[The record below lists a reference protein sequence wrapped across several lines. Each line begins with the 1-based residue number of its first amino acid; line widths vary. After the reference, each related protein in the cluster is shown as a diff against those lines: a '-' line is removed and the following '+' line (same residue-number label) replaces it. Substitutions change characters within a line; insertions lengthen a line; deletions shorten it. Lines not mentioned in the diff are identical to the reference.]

1 MLSRSSNAVLG
12 VIILCGA
19 IAAVASQQ
27 TEAKPQ
33 QPETKPPQKEQP
45 AAPKADAAADLAN
58 GKAVY
63 TKSCQKCHAVD
74 GKGNPAIA
82 RMLKITF
89 RPLSLP
95 EIQAKSDAELM
106 QQSMQGMGKMKPVS
120 LSDKDAQDVV
130 AYIRTF
136 KEEKK

>member
-1 MLSRSSNAVLG
+1 MVNRSRNALLG
-12 VIILCGA
+12 MIILCGA

-27 TEAKPQ
+27 TE
-33 QPETKPPQKEQP
+33 TKPPQKEQP
-45 AAPKADAAADLAN
+45 AAPKADTADLAN

-82 RMLKITF
+82 RMQKVTF
-89 RPLSLP
+89 RPLSLS
-95 EIQAKSDAELM
+95 EIQAKSDAELIK
-106 QQSMQGMGKMKPVS
+106 QSMQGIGKMKPVQ

-130 AYIRTF
+130 AYIRGF

>member
-1 MLSRSSNAVLG
+1 MVSSSSSALLG
-12 VIILCGA
+12 LVILCGA

-27 TEAKPQ
+27 TE
-33 QPETKPPQKEQP
+33 TKPPQKEQP
-45 AAPKADAAADLAN
+45 AAPKPDAAADLAN

-82 RMLKITF
+82 RMQKVTF
-89 RPLSLP
+89 RPLSLS
-95 EIQAKSDAELM
+95 EIQAKTDAELIK
-106 QQSMQGMGKMKPVS
+106 QSMQGIGKMKPVQ
-120 LSDKDAQDVV
+120 LSEKDAQDVV
-130 AYIRTF
+130 AYIRGF

>member
-1 MLSRSSNAVLG
+1 MAGGSRNTILAL
-12 VIILCGA
+12 IILCGA
-19 IAAVASQQ
+19 MAAVAS
-27 TEAKPQ
+27 Q
-33 QPETKPPQKEQP
+33 QPETKPPQKEQ
-45 AAPKADAAADLAN
+45 AAAAKVEAAADLAN

-89 RPLSLP
+89 RPLSHP

-106 QQSMQGMGKMKPVS
+106 QQSVQGIGKMKAVP

-130 AYIRTF
+130 AFIRGF